1 MKPQEEEGSKL
12 EETFPVSMEGG
23 NQHLGAAPLLRARI
37 AARGWSLDPGQYVV
51 VDQGRCHLKSP
62 AGAFEGLWT
71 SRLCT
76 RDKPL
81 PMVGIDMCT
90 GQAM

>member
-1 MKPQEEEGSKL
+1 MKPQEEEGLKL

-37 AARGWSLDPGQYVV
+37 AARGWSLDPVQYVV
-51 VDQGRCHLKSP
+51 VDPGRCHVKSP
-62 AGAFEGLWT
+62 AGSLEGLLT

-76 RDKPL
+76 RRQAIAD
-81 PMVGIDMCT
+81 VGN
-90 GQAM
+90 